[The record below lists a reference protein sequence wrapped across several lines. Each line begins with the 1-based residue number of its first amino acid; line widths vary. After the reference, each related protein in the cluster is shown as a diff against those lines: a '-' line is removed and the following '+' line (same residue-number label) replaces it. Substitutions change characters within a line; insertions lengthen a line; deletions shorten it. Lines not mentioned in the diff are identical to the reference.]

1 MSDIRDAMIIA
12 GSGMK
17 VQGDRLR
24 IIAQNLANAD
34 SVALTPGGDPYRR
47 KTITF
52 QNVLDREMGITK
64 VEVARYGV
72 DNSPFRL
79 KFEPGHP
86 AADEQGYVKMPN
98 VSSIIEIVDMREA
111 QRAYEANLNVIE
123 VSKAMVSNTLQLIR

>member
-1 MSDIRDAMIIA
+1 MADVRDAIFIA

-24 IIAQNLANAD
+24 IISQNIANVD
-34 SVALTPGGDPYRR
+34 SLALTPGGDPYRR

-52 QNVLDREMGITK
+52 KNVLDREMGIPK
-64 VEVARYGV
+64 VEVARLGY
-72 DNSPFRL
+72 DKSDFRL
-79 KFEPGHP
+79 KYDPGNP
-86 AADEQGYVKMPN
+86 AANAEGYVKMPN

-123 VSKAMVSNTLQLIR
+123 VSKSMVASTLQLIR

>member
-1 MSDIRDAMIIA
+1 MPDIRDSMIIA

-17 VQGDRLR
+17 VQSDRLR

-52 QNVLDREMGITK
+52 KNVLDREMGVSK
-64 VEVARYGV
+64 VDVARYGV
-72 DNSPFRL
+72 DNTPFRL
-79 KFEPGHP
+79 KYDPGHP
-86 AADEQGYVKMPN
+86 AANAEGYVKMPN

-123 VSKAMVSNTLQLIR
+123 VSKAMVSSTLQLIR